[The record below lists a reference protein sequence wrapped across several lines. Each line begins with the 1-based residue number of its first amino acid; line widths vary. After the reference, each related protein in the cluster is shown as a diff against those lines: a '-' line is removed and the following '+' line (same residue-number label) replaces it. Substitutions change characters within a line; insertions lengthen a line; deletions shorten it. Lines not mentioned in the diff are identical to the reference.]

1 MSSNYLY
8 DALARSQR
16 MLLLYSRLIFA
27 KRLCSHLLLVELRS
41 KVGCP
46 FPGQRAKAWFDESF
60 D

>member
-27 KRLCSHLLLVELRS
+27 KQTVFTLV
-41 KVGCP
+41 VG
-46 FPGQRAKAWFDESF
+46 GTSVESWLPLSWATC
-60 D
+60 